1 MKVTGLYAGKP
12 QAFGPRNSPSSIIKQ
27 PHPCLQVVE
36 DGALED
42 EQGNKKLHGGAQ
54 MALHQFALTSYAV
67 LAKAFP
73 NLTEQF
79 IPGSIGE
86 NISAPDM
93 TDENV
98 YIGDIYRYGETLLQV
113 SSPRA
118 PCAKI
123 NQRYG
128 YKKID
133 LFILNAG
140 ITGWYFRVLED
151 GKINLDDSITL
162 VDRNNQAIS
171 VKTLMH
177 MTKAPE
183 GLSFSKTQLEE
194 ALHSPGLAPEWQD
207 KLRRKIVKT
216 DLFQ

>member
-1 MKVTGLYAGKP
+1 MKITGLYAGKP
-12 QAFGPRNSPSSIIKQ
+12 QAFGPHNSPSSIIKQ
-27 PHPCLQVVE
+27 RHRRLQVE
-36 DGALED
+36 ENGALED
-42 EQGNKKLHGGAQ
+42 EQGNKKLHGGPQ
-54 MALHQFALTSYAV
+54 MALHQFALNSYAV
-67 LAKAFP
+67 LSEAFP
-73 NLTEQF
+73 HLADQL

-128 YKKID
+128 YKKVD
-133 LFILNAG
+133 LFILNEG

-151 GKINLDDSITL
+151 GKINLNDNITL
-162 VDRNNQAIS
+162 VKRNSQAIS

-183 GLSFSKTQLEE
+183 GVRFLKTQLEE
-194 ALHSPGLAPEWQD
+194 ALHTPGLAPEWQD

-216 DLFQ
+216 DLFK